1 MEFLIFTKFVLF
13 IIKSIPDFTDVFCF
27 GIVVIAFIT
36 YFWTHRKPKR
46 YVKLIDSYI
55 EKIQN
60 TSDKNMLLEELI
72 ELTDEIIEKEKN
84 DKDITELL
92 KKFKSMCYS
101 GNIKNAIDVFDY
113 TALVEIPGKRKIFN
127 MMPGVF
133 TGLGILGTFV
143 GLVLGLSDLN
153 FSGNTQVLEQ
163 GINNL
168 ISGMYLAFLTSIAGL
183 ISSLVWSWVD
193 RKLLNYYRK
202 KIDTLHSLY
211 KNIFD
216 EKGID
221 YYLKEIRD
229 IQEEQKTYM
238 QKFVSDLSLEISN
251 VFSNILEQRIFPEF
265 ANIVNQ
271 YVTSKIV
278 ESFDNSIGEI
288 KQSSEISKQMIE
300 KFANLAYENQLE
312 GVNKIIDKFIEGMDT
327 SLKGKFTDLGESIDE
342 MIKWQQMVKEGMNE
356 LMEKLSNN
364 ILNLQDVNKA
374 IENAITNFS
383 DYFDKVNAANEH
395 LVENISKLESV
406 SLNVNMLVEDMLK
419 MMNEIN
425 QQKDLLLKDKT
436 EHVQIVSNYISE
448 INEKFELLQT
458 SYANISKNIDILNN
472 SLKQS
477 MDEFANKTH
486 EGLKRSLSLFDEE
499 LANIISY
506 LNSTLSEIKES
517 VDELPKV
524 IMEFKRTLRS
534 EDKEM
539 NTIEG

>member
-1 MEFLIFTKFVLF
+1 M
-13 IIKSIPDFTDVFCF
+13 
-27 GIVVIAFIT
+27 
-36 YFWTHRKPKR
+36 
-46 YVKLIDSYI
+46 
-55 EKIQN
+55 
-60 TSDKNMLLEELI
+60 
-72 ELTDEIIEKEKN
+72 
-84 DKDITELL
+84 
-92 KKFKSMCYS
+92 
-101 GNIKNAIDVFDY
+101 
-113 TALVEIPGKRKIFN
+113 
-127 MMPGVF
+127 
-133 TGLGILGTFV
+133 
-143 GLVLGLSDLN
+143 
-153 FSGNTQVLEQ
+153 
-163 GINNL
+163 
-168 ISGMYLAFLTSIAGL
+168 
-183 ISSLVWSWVD
+183 
-193 RKLLNYYRK
+193 
-202 KIDTLHSLY
+202 Y

-327 SLKGKFTDLGESIDE
+327 SLKGRFTDLAESIDE

-374 IENAITNFS
+374 IENTITNFS

-395 LVENISKLESV
+395 LVEDISKLESA

-436 EHVQIVSNYISE
+436 EHIQVVSNYISE

-477 MDEFANKTH
+477 MDEFVNKTH

-499 LANIISY
+499 LANIITY

-524 IMEFKRTLRS
+524 IVEFKRTLRS

-539 NTIEG
+539 KAIEG

>member
-1 MEFLIFTKFVLF
+1 MRFLIFKTIVLF
-13 IIKSIPDFTDVFCF
+13 IIKSIPDFNDVFCI
-27 GIVVIAFIT
+27 GIVVIAIVT
-36 YFWTHRKPKR
+36 LCLTHKR
-46 YVKLIDSYI
+46 PFHYRKLIDSYI

-72 ELTDEIIEKEKN
+72 ELTDETIEKEKN

-101 GNIKNAIDVFDY
+101 GNINNAIDVFDY

-183 ISSLVWSWVD
+183 VSSLLWSLID

-327 SLKGKFTDLGESIDE
+327 SLKGKFTDLAGSIDE

-539 NTIEG
+539 KAIEG

>member
-1 MEFLIFTKFVLF
+1 MRFLI
-13 IIKSIPDFTDVFCF
+13 STDIFCI
-27 GIVVIAFIT
+27 GIVVFAIVT
-36 YFWTHRKPKR
+36 LFWTHRKPKR
-46 YVKLIDSYI
+46 YIKLIDLYI

-60 TSDKNMLLEELI
+60 TADKNVLLEELI
-72 ELTDEIIEKEKN
+72 GLTDETIEKEKN

-92 KKFKSMCYS
+92 RKFKSMCYS

-113 TALVEIPGKRKIFN
+113 TALVEIPGMRKVFD

-133 TGLGILGTFV
+133 TGLGILGTFI
-143 GLVLGLSDLN
+143 GLVLGLNDLN
-153 FSGNTQVLEQ
+153 FSGSTQAMEQ
-163 GINNL
+163 GINHL
-168 ISGMYLAFLTSIAGL
+168 ISGMHLAFLTSIAGL
-183 ISSLVWSWVD
+183 ISSLLWSFID
-193 RKLLNYYRK
+193 RWRLNNYRK

-216 EKGID
+216 EKEID

-288 KQSSEISKQMIE
+288 KQSNEISKQMIE

-327 SLKGKFTDLGESIDE
+327 SLKGKFTDLAESIDE

-395 LVENISKLESV
+395 LVEDISKLESA

-419 MMNEIN
+419 MTNEIN

-436 EHVQIVSNYISE
+436 EHIQIVSKYISE

-458 SYANISKNIDILNN
+458 SYVNISKNIDILNN

-499 LANIISY
+499 LANIITY

-524 IMEFKRTLRS
+524 IMEFKRTLRN

-539 NTIEG
+539 KAIEG